1 MSLYAT
7 GAVQSETASK
17 YRHKDK
23 VWQFQQSPKHFF
35 FITNSAELMIYFRH
49 QGISTCHLFIALV
62 LFTVWVNGHTFREIV
77 KMSGSLDMTES
88 SSKCIQSPDL
98 LWLFLLWYFI
108 GLCQCYFKT
117 SILSEVN
124 VFIEIKLTYMNFI

>member
-1 MSLYAT
+1 MLLEQCNQKQLPSIGIRTKSGSFNNLLNT
-7 GAVQSETASK
+7 
-17 YRHKDK
+17 
-23 VWQFQQSPKHFF
+23 F
-35 FITNSAELMIYFRH
+35 FITNGAELTIYFRH